1 METLTSKI
9 LIIDDEPDIVEFLG
23 YNLRKE
29 GFSVRSALDGES
41 GMQMAAEFMP
51 DLIILDLMLPGE
63 DGISITQAI
72 REHPKLKQ
80 TLIMLL
86 TARGEDYSQ
95 VAGFT
100 AGADDYVIKPVR
112 PAVILSRIKAL
123 LKRKNPSQE
132 MHNLSRMEVAGLI
145 IDSEKYIVQKGE
157 EEITLS
163 KKEFELLQF
172 LASKPGRVF
181 NREEIFTAVWG
192 NDAPAGDRTIDVHV
206 RKLREKLGSDLI
218 KTFKGVGY
226 CLG

>member
-1 METLTSKI
+1 METLNSKI

-29 GFSVRSALDGES
+29 GYSVRSALDGES
-41 GMQMAAEFMP
+41 GMQVAAEFMP

-72 REHPKLKQ
+72 REHPRLRN

-95 VAGFT
+95 VAGFS
-100 AGADDYVIKPVR
+100 AGADDYVVKPVR
-112 PAVILSRIKAL
+112 PAVILSRIRAL
-123 LKRKNPSQE
+123 LKRKNPQASGS
-132 MHNLSRMEVAGLI
+132 LSRMEVAGLV
-145 IDSEKYIVQKGE
+145 IDPEKFVVQKGE
-157 EEITLS
+157 EEIILS

-181 NREEIFTAVWG
+181 SREEIFSSVWG
-192 NDAPAGDRTIDVHV
+192 DDAPAGDRTIDVHV

>member
-1 METLTSKI
+1 MEAYVPKI
-9 LIIDDEPDIVEFLG
+9 LIVDDEPDITDFLS

-29 GFSVRSALDGES
+29 GYSVRSALDGET
-41 GMQMAAEFMP
+41 GMQIAKEFLP

-63 DGISITQAI
+63 DGISITQTI
-72 REHPKLKQ
+72 REHPLLKD

-100 AGADDYVIKPVR
+100 AGADDYVVKPVR
-112 PAVILSRIKAL
+112 PAVIVSRVKAL
-123 LKRKNPSQE
+123 LKRKIREAKPNHDSIP
-132 MHNLSRMEVAGLI
+132 VAGLI
-145 IDSEKYIVQKGE
+145 IDTERFIVQKGQ

-172 LASKPGRVF
+172 LATKPGRVF
-181 NREEIFTAVWG
+181 SREEIFDAVWG
-192 NDAPAGDRTIDVHV
+192 VDAPAGDRTIDVHV

>member
-1 METLTSKI
+1 METLNSKI

-29 GFSVRSALDGES
+29 GYSVRSALDGES
-41 GMQMAAEFMP
+41 GMQVASEFMP

-72 REHPKLKQ
+72 REHPRLKN

-95 VAGFT
+95 VAGFS
-100 AGADDYVIKPVR
+100 AGADDYVVKPVR
-112 PAVILSRIKAL
+112 PAVILSRIRAL
-123 LKRKNPSQE
+123 LKRKNPQGNGS
-132 MHNLSRMEVAGLI
+132 LSRMEVAGLI
-145 IDSEKYIVQKGE
+145 IDPEKFIVQKGE
-157 EEITLS
+157 EEIILS

-181 NREEIFTAVWG
+181 SREEIFSSVWG
-192 NDAPAGDRTIDVHV
+192 DDAPAGDRTIDVHV

>member
-1 METLTSKI
+1 MEAYVPKI
-9 LIIDDEPDIVEFLG
+9 LIVDDEPDITDFLS

-29 GFSVRSALDGES
+29 GYSVRSALDGET
-41 GMQMAAEFMP
+41 GMQIANEFLP

-63 DGISITQAI
+63 DGISITQNI
-72 REHPKLKQ
+72 REHPLLKD

-100 AGADDYVIKPVR
+100 AGADDYVVKPVR
-112 PAVILSRIKAL
+112 PAVIVSRVKAL
-123 LKRKNPSQE
+123 LKRKIREAKPNHDSIA
-132 MHNLSRMEVAGLI
+132 VAGLI
-145 IDSEKYIVQKGE
+145 IDTERFIVQKGQ

-172 LASKPGRVF
+172 LATKPGRVF
-181 NREEIFTAVWG
+181 SREEIFDAVWG
-192 NDAPAGDRTIDVHV
+192 VDAPAGDRTIDVHV

>member
-1 METLTSKI
+1 MEAYVPKI
-9 LIIDDEPDIVEFLG
+9 LIVDDEPDITDFLS

-29 GFSVRSALDGES
+29 GYSVRSALDGET
-41 GMQMAAEFMP
+41 GMQIAKEFLP

-63 DGISITQAI
+63 DGISITQTI
-72 REHPKLKQ
+72 REHPMLKD

-100 AGADDYVIKPVR
+100 AGADDYVVKPVR
-112 PAVILSRIKAL
+112 PAVIVSRVKAL
-123 LKRKNPSQE
+123 LKRKIREAKPNHDSIA
-132 MHNLSRMEVAGLI
+132 VAGLI
-145 IDSEKYIVQKGE
+145 IDTERFIVQKGQ

-172 LASKPGRVF
+172 LATKPGRVF
-181 NREEIFTAVWG
+181 SREEIFDAVWG
-192 NDAPAGDRTIDVHV
+192 VDAPAGDRTIDVHV

>member
-1 METLTSKI
+1 VEAYVPKI
-9 LIIDDEPDIVEFLG
+9 LIVDDEPDITDFLS

-29 GFSVRSALDGES
+29 GYSVRSALDGET
-41 GMQMAAEFMP
+41 GMQIAKEFLP

-63 DGISITQAI
+63 DGISITQTI
-72 REHPKLKQ
+72 REHPLLKD

-100 AGADDYVIKPVR
+100 AGADDYVVKPVR
-112 PAVILSRIKAL
+112 PAVIVSRVKAL
-123 LKRKNPSQE
+123 LKRKIREAKPNHDSIP
-132 MHNLSRMEVAGLI
+132 VAGLI
-145 IDSEKYIVQKGE
+145 IDTERFIVQKGQ

-172 LASKPGRVF
+172 LATKPGRVF
-181 NREEIFTAVWG
+181 SREEIFDAVWG
-192 NDAPAGDRTIDVHV
+192 VDAPAGDRTIDVHV

>member
-1 METLTSKI
+1 VEAYVPKI
-9 LIIDDEPDIVEFLG
+9 LIVDDEPDITDFLS

-29 GFSVRSALDGES
+29 GYSVRSALDGET
-41 GMQMAAEFMP
+41 GMQIANEFLP

-63 DGISITQAI
+63 DGISITQNI
-72 REHPKLKQ
+72 REHPLLKD

-100 AGADDYVIKPVR
+100 AGADDYVVKPVR
-112 PAVILSRIKAL
+112 PAVIVSRVKAL
-123 LKRKNPSQE
+123 LKRKIREAKPNHDSIA
-132 MHNLSRMEVAGLI
+132 VAGLI
-145 IDSEKYIVQKGE
+145 IDTERFIVQKGQ

-172 LASKPGRVF
+172 LATKPGRVF
-181 NREEIFTAVWG
+181 SREEIFDAVWG
-192 NDAPAGDRTIDVHV
+192 VDAPAGDRTIDVHV

>member
-1 METLTSKI
+1 METLNSKI

-29 GFSVRSALDGES
+29 GYSVRSALDGES
-41 GMQMAAEFMP
+41 GMQIAAEFMP

-72 REHPKLKQ
+72 REHPRLRN

-95 VAGFT
+95 VAGFS
-100 AGADDYVIKPVR
+100 AGADDYVVKPVR

-123 LKRKNPSQE
+123 LKRKNPQGSGS
-132 MHNLSRMEVAGLI
+132 LSRMEVAGLV
-145 IDSEKYIVQKGE
+145 IDPEKFIVQKGE
-157 EEITLS
+157 EEIILS

-181 NREEIFTAVWG
+181 SRDEIFSSVWG
-192 NDAPAGDRTIDVHV
+192 DDAPAGDRTIDVHV
-206 RKLREKLGSDLI
+206 RKLREKLGPELI

>member
-1 METLTSKI
+1 MEAYVPKI
-9 LIIDDEPDIVEFLG
+9 LIVDDEPDITDFLS

-29 GFSVRSALDGES
+29 GYSVRSALDGET
-41 GMQMAAEFMP
+41 GMQIAKEFLP

-63 DGISITQAI
+63 DGISITQTI
-72 REHPKLKQ
+72 REHPLLKD

-100 AGADDYVIKPVR
+100 AGADDYVVKPVR
-112 PAVILSRIKAL
+112 PAVIVSRVKAL
-123 LKRKNPSQE
+123 LKRKIREAKPNHDSIA
-132 MHNLSRMEVAGLI
+132 VAGLI
-145 IDSEKYIVQKGE
+145 IDTERFIVQKGQ

-172 LASKPGRVF
+172 LATKPGRVF
-181 NREEIFTAVWG
+181 SREEIFDAVWG
-192 NDAPAGDRTIDVHV
+192 VDAPAGDRTIDVHV

>member
-1 METLTSKI
+1 MEAYVPKI
-9 LIIDDEPDIVEFLG
+9 LIVDDEPDITDFLS

-29 GFSVRSALDGES
+29 GYSVRSALDGEA
-41 GMQMAAEFMP
+41 GMQIATEFLP

-63 DGISITQAI
+63 DGISITQNI
-72 REHPKLKQ
+72 REHPLLKD

-86 TARGEDYSQ
+86 SARGEDYSQ

-100 AGADDYVIKPVR
+100 AGADDYVVKPVR
-112 PAVILSRIKAL
+112 PAIIVSRLKAL
-123 LKRKNPSQE
+123 LKRRIYEAKPKYDSIA
-132 MHNLSRMEVAGLI
+132 VAGLI
-145 IDSEKYIVQKGE
+145 IDAERFLVKKGQ

-172 LASKPGRVF
+172 LATKPGRVF
-181 NREEIFTAVWG
+181 SRDEIFDAVWG
-192 NDAPAGDRTIDVHV
+192 VDAPAGDRTIDVHV

-226 CLG
+226 SLG

>member
-1 METLTSKI
+1 METLNSKI

-29 GFSVRSALDGES
+29 GYSVRSALDGES
-41 GMQMAAEFMP
+41 GMQVASEFMP

-72 REHPKLKQ
+72 REHPRLKN

-95 VAGFT
+95 VAGFS
-100 AGADDYVIKPVR
+100 AGADDYVVKPVR
-112 PAVILSRIKAL
+112 PAVILSRIRAL
-123 LKRKNPSQE
+123 LKRKNPQGSGS
-132 MHNLSRMEVAGLI
+132 LSRMEVAGLI
-145 IDSEKYIVQKGE
+145 IDPEKFIVQKGE
-157 EEITLS
+157 EEIILS

-181 NREEIFTAVWG
+181 SREEIFSSVWG
-192 NDAPAGDRTIDVHV
+192 DDAPAGDRTIDVHV